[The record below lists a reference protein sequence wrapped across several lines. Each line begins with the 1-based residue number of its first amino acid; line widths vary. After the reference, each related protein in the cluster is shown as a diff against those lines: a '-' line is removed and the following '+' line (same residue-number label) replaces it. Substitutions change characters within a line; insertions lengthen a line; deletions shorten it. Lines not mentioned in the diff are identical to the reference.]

1 MVEHLPSMPKAQVS
15 APCPSSCPN
24 VLASQGQ
31 NLPEPASMRS
41 LQESGLCR
49 QNRMVHHGGWSQKC
63 KVWT

>member
-15 APCPSSCPN
+15 APCPSSRPN
-24 VLASQGQ
+24 VL
-31 NLPEPASMRS
+31 PKPASMRS

-63 KVWT
+63 EVWT